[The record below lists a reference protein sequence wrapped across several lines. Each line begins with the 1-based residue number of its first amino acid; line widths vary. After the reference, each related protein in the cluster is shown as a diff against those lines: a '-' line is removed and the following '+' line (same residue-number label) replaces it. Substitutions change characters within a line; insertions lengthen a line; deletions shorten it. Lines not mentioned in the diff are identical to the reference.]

1 VAAVEVA
8 VDVETIKISTVI
20 IDTNMSSAIT
30 MDMVAMTATIMI
42 TAMVVVV
49 DIVGVVAIRQWRPK
63 PSRKSP

>member
-42 TAMVVVV
+42 TAMVAVV